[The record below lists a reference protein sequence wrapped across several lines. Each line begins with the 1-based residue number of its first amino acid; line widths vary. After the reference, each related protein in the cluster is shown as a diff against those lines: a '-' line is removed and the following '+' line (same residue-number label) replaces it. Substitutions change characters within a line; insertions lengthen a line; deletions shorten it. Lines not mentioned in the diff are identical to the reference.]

1 VRGFLRHFENT
12 WIEAEGMSSD
22 IPSDSCICNI
32 LNILT
37 EFNNSKQP
45 ELIGEL
51 LFNIAAISKQYN
63 INVDAVLKEH
73 LNQLKIEKYE

>member
-1 VRGFLRHFENT
+1 MTRHFENT
-12 WIEAEGMSSD
+12 WVEAEGMTENLPLD
-22 IPSDSCICNI
+22 NCICNI

-37 EFNNSKQP
+37 KFNNSKEP

-51 LFNIAAISKQYN
+51 LFNVAAISKLYN
-63 INVDAVLKEH
+63 INVDAALKEY

>member
-1 VRGFLRHFENT
+1 MNRHFENT
-12 WIEAEGMSSD
+12 WVEAEGMTENLPLD
-22 IPSDSCICNI
+22 NCICNI

-37 EFNNSKQP
+37 KFNNSKEP

-51 LFNIAAISKQYN
+51 LFNVAAISKLYN
-63 INVDAVLKEH
+63 INVDAALKEY

>member
-12 WIEAEGMSSD
+12 WLEAEGMTED
-22 IPSDSCICNI
+22 LPLDNYICNI

-51 LFNIAAISKQYN
+51 LFNVAAISKQYN
-63 INVDAVLKEH
+63 INVDAVLKEY

>member
-1 VRGFLRHFENT
+1 MTEDLPLDNY
-12 WIEAEGMSSD
+12 
-22 IPSDSCICNI
+22 ICNI

-63 INVDAVLKEH
+63 INVDAVLKEY
-73 LNQLKIEKYE
+73 LDQLKIEKYE

>member
-1 VRGFLRHFENT
+1 MRHFENT
-12 WIEAEGMSSD
+12 WLEAEGMTED
-22 IPSDSCICNI
+22 LPLDNYICNI

-51 LFNIAAISKQYN
+51 LFNVAAISKQYN

>member
-1 VRGFLRHFENT
+1 M
-12 WIEAEGMSSD
+12 AED
-22 IPSDSCICNI
+22 LPLDNCICNI

-63 INVDAVLKEH
+63 INVDAVLKEY

>member
-1 VRGFLRHFENT
+1 MRHFENT
-12 WIEAEGMSSD
+12 WIEAEWMAED
-22 IPSDSCICNI
+22 LPLDNCICNI

-63 INVDAVLKEH
+63 INVDAVLKEY